1 MREEGLHTMLQ
12 SLKNYSTEKIISLLL
27 SMASNSSN
35 ENLARMTYLMELL
48 PKKDYYR
55 ERIRWIRQ
63 LIRENHPSIEFP
75 RRILRDLHPNQR
87 DKWISNLAV
96 NHLLSGTNK
105 RKAWLDRE
113 GYYPP
118 STVVISPTMRCNLS
132 CYGCYAGDYDK
143 ALELSREEI
152 DSVLTQM
159 KEMGVYFAVI
169 SGGEPFFK
177 EDIFDIFRKH
187 SDMAFL
193 VFTHGGL
200 IDERMVERLIEVG
213 NVMPAFSLEGYE
225 KETDERRG
233 TGHFR
238 KVMRAMDLLREA
250 GLSFCGSF
258 TQTSRNTDIIT
269 SSQYIDMLVEK
280 GCFAVWLFSY
290 VPVGRRPDISL
301 MPTPEQRDLMRRRT
315 MEFRAEK
322 PMIFIDFWNDGPIIS
337 GCIAGGRKYFH
348 INANGDIEPCVF
360 CHFAVDNIRRTTLKE
375 ALRSPLFRMIRERQ
389 GRHENLLRPC
399 MLIDHPEVGREI
411 FSSGGAYPTHRGAE
425 EIFTGLAEEMDG
437 YARHYAGIAD
447 PAWDKEFRGAA
458 CREKA
463 LLGGSKS

>member
-1 MREEGLHTMLQ
+1 MLQ
-12 SLKNYSTEKIISLLL
+12 NLKNYSMEKIVSLLL
-27 SMASNSSN
+27 SMATSSSK
-35 ENLARMTYLMELL
+35 ENLVRMTYLMELL

-55 ERIRWIRQ
+55 ERIRWIRG

-87 DKWISNLAV
+87 DKWITNLAV

-105 RKAWLDRE
+105 RKAWAEKE

-118 STVVISPTMRCNLS
+118 STVVISPTMKCNLS
-132 CYGCYAGDYDK
+132 CYGCYAGDYDRS
-143 ALELSREEI
+143 LELSLEEI
-152 DSVLTQM
+152 DSILSQM

-177 EDIFDIFRKH
+177 KDIFDIFRKH

-200 IDERMVERLIEVG
+200 IDEAMVEKLIEVG

-233 TGHFR
+233 AGHFR

-269 SSQYIDMLVEK
+269 SDRYIDMLVEK
-280 GCFAVWLFSY
+280 GCFALWLFSY
-290 VPVGRRPDISL
+290 VPIGRNPDLSL

-315 MEFRAEK
+315 IDFRAGK
-322 PMIFIDFWNDGPIIS
+322 PLVMVDFWNDGPIIS

-360 CHFAVDNIRRTTLKE
+360 CHFAADNIRKTTLKE
-375 ALRSPLFRMIRERQ
+375 ALNSPLFRAVREIQ
-389 GRHENLLRPC
+389 GKHDNLLRPC
-399 MLIDHPEVGREI
+399 MLIDHPEVGRQI
-411 FSSGGAYPTHRGAE
+411 SGMDGAYSTHAGADQ
-425 EIFTGLAEEMDG
+425 IFTELSVQMDEYSSRYG
-437 YARHYAGIAD
+437 MIAD
-447 PAWDKEFRGAA
+447 PAWERDFHASSGTKKKRH
-458 CREKA
+458 
-463 LLGGSKS
+463 LGGKR

>member
-1 MREEGLHTMLQ
+1 MLQ

-27 SMASNSSN
+27 SLAGNSSN
-35 ENLARMTYLMELL
+35 ENLVRMTYLMELL

-143 ALELSREEI
+143 SLELSRDEI
-152 DSVLTQM
+152 DSVLMQM

-177 EDIFDIFRKH
+177 EDIFDVFTKH

-200 IDERMVERLIEVG
+200 IDERMAERLIEVG

-225 KETDERRG
+225 RETDERRG
-233 TGHFR
+233 PGHFR
-238 KVMRAMDLLREA
+238 KVMHAMDLLREA

-269 SSQYIDMLVEK
+269 SADYIDLLVEK
-280 GCFAVWLFSY
+280 GCSAIWLFSY
-290 VPVGRRPDISL
+290 VPVGREPDLSL
-301 MPTPEQRDLMRRRT
+301 MPTPEQRDLMRRT
-315 MEFRAEK
+315 TIGFRAVK
-322 PMIFIDFWNDGPIIS
+322 PMIIVDFWNDGPIIS

-375 ALRSPLFRMIRERQ
+375 ALRSPLFRTIRERQ
-389 GRHENLLRPC
+389 GEHDNLLRPC
-399 MLIDHPEVGREI
+399 MLIDHPDVGREI
-411 FSSGGAYPTHRGAE
+411 FSTEGVYPTHGGAE
-425 EIFTGLAEEMDG
+425 QIFTGLAAEMDG
-437 YARHYAGIAD
+437 YARRYGEIAD
-447 PAWDKEFRGAA
+447 PAWEKEFRGSSD
-458 CREKA
+458 REKKIRC
-463 LLGGSKS
+463 GNKP

>member
-1 MREEGLHTMLQ
+1 MLQ
-12 SLKNYSTEKIISLLL
+12 GIKNYSTEKIVSLLL
-27 SMASNSSN
+27 SMATNCSN
-35 ENLARMTYLMELL
+35 ENLARMTYLMELI

-55 ERIRWIRQ
+55 ERIRWFRQ
-63 LIRENHPSIEFP
+63 LIREGHPSIEFP

-87 DKWISNLAV
+87 DKWITNLAV
-96 NHLLSGTNK
+96 NHLLAGTNK
-105 RKAWLDRE
+105 RKAWAERE

-132 CYGCYAGDYDK
+132 CYGCYAGDYRK
-143 ALELSREEI
+143 ELELSLDEI

-177 EDIFDIFRKH
+177 EDIFEIFTRH

-200 IDERMVERLIEVG
+200 IDERMVERLTAVG
-213 NVMPAFSLEGYE
+213 NVMPAFSLEGFE

-233 TGHFR
+233 PGHFR
-238 KVMRAMDLLREA
+238 TVMRAMDLLREA

-269 SSQYIDMLVEK
+269 SDAYMDMLIAK
-280 GCFAVWLFSY
+280 GCFALWLFSY
-290 VPVGRRPDISL
+290 VPVGRNPDLSL

-315 MEFRAEK
+315 MDFRAAK
-322 PMIFIDFWNDGPIIS
+322 SMVMVDFWNDGPLIS

-348 INANGDIEPCVF
+348 VNANGDIEPCVF
-360 CHFAVDNIRRTTLKE
+360 CHFAVDNIRRTTLRE
-375 ALRSPLFRMIRERQ
+375 ALDSPLFQRVRSRQ
-389 GRHENLLRPC
+389 GEHDNLLRPC
-399 MLIDHPEVGREI
+399 MLIDHPEVGREL
-411 FSSGGAYPTHRGAE
+411 FGSEGAYPTHEGAAG
-425 EIFTGLAEEMDG
+425 IFTGLAGAMDD
-437 YARHYAGIAD
+437 YAGRYAGIAD
-447 PAWDKEFRGAA
+447 PAWEKEFNGPAA
-458 CREKA
+458 PEKRA
-463 LLGGSKS
+463 GEAKK

>member
-1 MREEGLHTMLQ
+1 MLQ
-12 SLKNYSTEKIISLLL
+12 SLKTYSTEKIISLLL
-27 SMASNSSN
+27 SMATNSSN
-35 ENLARMTYLMELL
+35 ENLVRMTYLMELI

-87 DKWISNLAV
+87 DKWIANLAV

-118 STVVISPTMRCNLS
+118 STVVISPTMRCNLN

-143 ALELSREEI
+143 SVELTREEI

-177 EDIFDIFRKH
+177 KDIFDIFAKH

-200 IDERMVERLIEVG
+200 IDERMVERLISVG

-233 TGHFR
+233 AGHFAT
-238 KVMRAMDLLREA
+238 VMHAMDLLRDA

-269 SSQYIDMLVEK
+269 NGNFIDLLVEK
-280 GCFAVWLFSY
+280 GCSALWLFSY
-290 VPVGRRPDISL
+290 VPVGRRPDLSL

-315 MEFRAEK
+315 VDFRASK
-322 PMIFIDFWNDGPIIS
+322 PMIIVDFWNDGPIIS

-360 CHFAVDNIRRTTLKE
+360 CHFAVDNIRRTSLKE
-375 ALRSPLFRMIRERQ
+375 ALRSPLFQAIRERQ
-389 GRHENLLRPC
+389 GQHENLLRPC
-399 MLIDHPEVGREI
+399 MLIDHPEIGRE
-411 FSSGGAYPTHRGAE
+411 FFQSSGVYATHNGAE
-425 EIFTGLAEEMDG
+425 QIFTGLAEKMD
-437 YARHYAGIAD
+437 RYAGRYGEIAD
-447 PAWDKEFRGAA
+447 QAWEKEFCGSATRG
-458 CREKA
+458 K
-463 LLGGSKS
+463 KSRCGDKS

>member
-1 MREEGLHTMLQ
+1 MLQ
-12 SLKNYSTEKIISLLL
+12 NLKNYSMEKIVSLLL
-27 SMASNSSN
+27 SMATNSST
-35 ENLARMTYLMELL
+35 ENLVRMTYLMELL

-55 ERIRWIRQ
+55 ERIRWIRG

-87 DKWISNLAV
+87 DKWITNLAV

-105 RKAWLDRE
+105 RKAWADRE
-113 GYYPP
+113 GFYPP
-118 STVVISPTMRCNLS
+118 STVVISPTMKCNLS
-132 CYGCYAGDYDK
+132 CYGCYAGDYERS
-143 ALELSREEI
+143 LELTLEEI
-152 DSVLTQM
+152 DSILEQM

-177 EDIFDIFRKH
+177 KDIFEIFRKH
-187 SDMAFL
+187 SDMVFL

-200 IDERMVERLIEVG
+200 IDERMVKMLIEAG

-233 TGHFR
+233 PGHFG
-238 KVMRAMDLLREA
+238 KVMRAMDMLREA

-269 SSQYIDMLVEK
+269 SDRYMDMLVEK
-280 GCFAVWLFSY
+280 GCFALWLFSY
-290 VPVGRRPDISL
+290 VPIGRNPDLSL

-315 MEFRAEK
+315 IEFRASK
-322 PMIFIDFWNDGPIIS
+322 PLIMVDFWNDGPIIS

-360 CHFAVDNIRRTTLKE
+360 GHFAVDNIRRTTLKE
-375 ALRSPLFRMIRERQ
+375 ALNSPLFRTIREVQ
-389 GRHENLLRPC
+389 GKHRNLLRPC
-399 MLIDHPEVGREI
+399 MLIDHPEVGREL
-411 FSSGGAYPTHRGAE
+411 FETEGVYPTHAGAG
-425 EIFTGLAEEMDG
+425 EIFTGLSSRMDEYSGRYAE
-437 YARHYAGIAD
+437 IAD
-447 PAWDKEFRGAA
+447 QVWERDFCGNAGQ
-458 CREKA
+458 
-463 LLGGSKS
+463 GKSGMLSGKR

>member
-1 MREEGLHTMLQ
+1 MLQ

-27 SMASNSSN
+27 SMAGNSSN
-35 ENLARMTYLMELL
+35 ENLVRMTYLMELL

-143 ALELSREEI
+143 SLELSREEI
-152 DSVLTQM
+152 DSVLMQM

-177 EDIFDIFRKH
+177 EDIFDIFKKH

-225 KETDERRG
+225 RETDERRG
-233 TGHFR
+233 PGHFR
-238 KVMRAMDLLREA
+238 KVMHAMDLLREA

-258 TQTSRNTDIIT
+258 TQTSRNTGIIT
-269 SSQYIDMLVEK
+269 SADYIDMLLEK
-280 GCFAVWLFSY
+280 GCSALWLFSY
-290 VPVGRRPDISL
+290 VPVGREPDLSL
-301 MPTPEQRDLMRRRT
+301 MPTPEQRDLMRRT
-315 MEFRAEK
+315 TVKFRAEK
-322 PMIFIDFWNDGPIIS
+322 PMIIVDFWNDGPIIS

-389 GRHENLLRPC
+389 GEHDNLLRPC
-399 MLIDHPEVGREI
+399 MLIDHPELGREI
-411 FSSGGAYPTHRGAE
+411 FSTEGVYPTHRGAE
-425 EIFTGLAEEMDG
+425 EVFTGLSSEMDD
-437 YARHYAGIAD
+437 YASRYGTIAD
-447 PAWDKEFRGAA
+447 PAWEKEFCGASG
-458 CREKA
+458 RKKA
-463 LLGGSKS
+463 LRCGNKP